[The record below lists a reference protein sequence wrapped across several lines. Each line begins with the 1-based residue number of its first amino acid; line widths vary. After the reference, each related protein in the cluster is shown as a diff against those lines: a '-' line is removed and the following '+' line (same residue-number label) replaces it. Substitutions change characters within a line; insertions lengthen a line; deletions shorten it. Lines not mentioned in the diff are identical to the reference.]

1 MRLSR
6 RALIASF
13 LAGTLLATSP
23 AHAFFGLDGKATLA
37 LQVTQQAELVKQL
50 EQQLRLVQQGMAML
64 EQFKV
69 NTSADV
75 FTAGGALQSIL
86 RDTDS
91 IITRHGQITG
101 YIDEV
106 YPADLDRNTTAG
118 QLAEIAR
125 RQHAEGRQRQI
136 DAAKIQAELFA
147 AMEAARVRD
156 RNLMDESAG
165 APGVTSA
172 VQATNQLVGG
182 LNTEVRALQLAT
194 VAHQRTVEDRYLS
207 EDSAGEAAIAS
218 RCKSL
223 ARMPASWQPENC
235 K

>member
-13 LAGTLLATSP
+13 IAGTLLATSP
-23 AHAFFGLDGKATLA
+23 AHAFLTIDEATLEM
-37 LQVTQQAELVKQL
+37 QLVQDGNLIKQL
-50 EQQLRLVQQGMAML
+50 EQQIQMVKQGMAML
-64 EQFKV
+64 QKFKV

-91 IITRHGQITG
+91 IIARHGQITG
-101 YIDEV
+101 YIDDV
-106 YPADLDRNTTAG
+106 YPADLDRNTPAG
-118 QLAEIAR
+118 QLAELAR
-125 RQHAEGRQRQI
+125 RQHADGRQRQI

-207 EDSAGEAAIAS
+207 EDAAAEIA
-218 RCKSL
+218 RVQNCQSL
-223 ARMPASWQPENC
+223 ARMPESRQPDYC
-235 K
+235 Q